1 MAHLLTLTNFYLKYW
16 LKEAKLLLG
25 ILQVHVIILV
35 FNLAYPSLSFLIA
48 PFILTFVIQIFYSD
62 WESRQVF
69 YSVVNIRL
77 IDRHYVKIV
86 LLNIVIFSFLIHLQ
100 LKSGT
105 AFSYTKTLLVLVYLT
120 LLFSFFHFVSS
131 KFISILIFIF
141 LSLISIFLTWYLKN
155 FWIHSVLIISLVITN
170 GGVYYSQLKKLK

>member
-1 MAHLLTLTNFYLKYW
+1 MAYVLTLTIFYLRYW

-69 YSVVNIRL
+69 YSVVNIRS
-77 IDRHYVKIV
+77 IDRHYTKIV

-100 LKSGT
+100 IKSVT
-105 AFSYTKTLLVLVYLT
+105 AFSYTQTLLVLVYLT
-120 LLFSFFHFVSS
+120 LLFSFFHFV
-131 KFISILIFIF
+131 
-141 LSLISIFLTWYLKN
+141 
-155 FWIHSVLIISLVITN
+155 
-170 GGVYYSQLKKLK
+170 